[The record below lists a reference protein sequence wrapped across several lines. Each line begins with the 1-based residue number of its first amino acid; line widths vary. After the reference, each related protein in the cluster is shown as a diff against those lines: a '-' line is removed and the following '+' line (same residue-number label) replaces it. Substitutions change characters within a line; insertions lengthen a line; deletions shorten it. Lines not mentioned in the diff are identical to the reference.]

1 MDNLRAK
8 IPRRLSY
15 RVWLL
20 TLPSAL
26 ISFERRQNVPKLPIG
41 RWRLSGVPLLA
52 AGLALILLG
61 TKGEGIRVR
70 PDYTG
75 LGSQLTQ
82 KPGAA
87 GGIILLAGLALLL
100 RSSVLGAYSAA
111 LLAASGSDAM
121 SLEEPDVDALIP
133 GSR

>member
-1 MDNLRAK
+1 MHNLRAR

-41 RWRLSGVPLLA
+41 KWRLCGIPVVA
-52 AGLALILLG
+52 AGLGLILLG
-61 TKGEGIRVR
+61 TRGEGIKL
-70 PDYTG
+70 DYDG
-75 LGSQLTQ
+75 PGSQLTQ

-87 GGIILLAGLALLL
+87 GGIVLIAGLALLL
-100 RSSVLGAYSAA
+100 RSSILAAYSAA
-111 LLAASGSDAM
+111 LVLASESDAM
-121 SLEEPDVDALIP
+121 ELDEPDVDALLP
-133 GSR
+133 GNR